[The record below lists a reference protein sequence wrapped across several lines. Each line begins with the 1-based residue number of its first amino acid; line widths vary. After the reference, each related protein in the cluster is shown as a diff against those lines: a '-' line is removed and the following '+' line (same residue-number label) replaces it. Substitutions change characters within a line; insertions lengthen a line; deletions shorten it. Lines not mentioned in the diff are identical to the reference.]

1 MLSAIDGIGRI
12 GVATGAKFSLKGG
25 IIIGCCSFSGTKG
38 NYTTDQFSS
47 SSSKFIHSVCLLLP
61 HIASHEFQEKDTIY
75 LSNSFDITK
84 YIDTRRFCIVWTYIV
99 IEQSVRG
106 LSSAIRAK
114 LMIVY
119 YRVSTI

>member
-1 MLSAIDGIGRI
+1 M
-12 GVATGAKFSLKGG
+12 
-25 IIIGCCSFSGTKG
+25 
-38 NYTTDQFSS
+38 Q
-47 SSSKFIHSVCLLLP
+47 
-61 HIASHEFQEKDTIY
+61 DTIY

-99 IEQSVRG
+99 IEQVSFSRKILDSSRKGANKLDAELSQSVRG